1 MEKTALKRR
10 GMPVNKEHA
19 TPQSAP
25 LPELDPQW
33 QEAAARHF
41 EEVLVRARKESGM
54 WGAWSLF
61 RKEMQR
67 FLSIAGQT
75 IVSPVL
81 TTMLWYLV
89 FGYSLGDRLNE
100 IRGIPY
106 TDFLVP
112 GLVMMAII
120 SNAFL
125 NSAFSFFIGKVHGTV
140 VDLLVTPLRP
150 WQIVAAYTGAS
161 VVRAMLVGIVIWT
174 VAAIMG
180 AGTFHNVGWTLL
192 FMLMT
197 SFAFSLFG
205 LIAGILA
212 KDFDHINFVPNFLLL
227 PLTFLGG
234 VFYSIRLLPGI
245 WEKISLLNP
254 IVYMVNGLR
263 FGMTGIS
270 DVAVLPGFGIV
281 LLSVLAGLAITLRL
295 LSTGTGLKP

>member
-1 MEKTALKRR
+1 MSNPGHKTAK
-10 GMPVNKEHA
+10 PA
-19 TPQSAP
+19 

-33 QEAAARHF
+33 QASAARHF
-41 EEVLVRARKESGM
+41 DDVLARAGKENGYWGM
-54 WGAWSLF
+54 WSLF

-75 IVSPVL
+75 IISPVL

-150 WQIVAAYTGAS
+150 WQIMAAYTGAS
-161 VVRAMLVGIVIWT
+161 VVRAMLVGIVIWA
-174 VAAIMG
+174 VAAVMG
-180 AGTFHNVGWTLL
+180 AGTFYNFGWTLV

-197 SFAFSLFG
+197 SFAFALLG

-212 KDFDHINFVPNFLLL
+212 KDFDHINFVPSFLLL

-234 VFYSIRLLPGI
+234 VFYSIRMLPSP
-245 WEKISLLNP
+245 WEQLSLVNP

-270 DVAVLPGFGIV
+270 DVPVLPGLGIV
-281 LLSVLAGLAITLRL
+281 LLTVVAGLAITLRL
-295 LSTGTGLKP
+295 LSSGTGLKP

>member
-1 MEKTALKRR
+1 M
-10 GMPVNKEHA
+10 NKPDPETNRPA
-19 TPQSAP
+19 

-33 QEAAARHF
+33 QASAARHF
-41 EEVLVRARKESGM
+41 GKVLLRARGEGGL
-54 WGAWSLF
+54 WGTWCLF

-67 FLSIAGQT
+67 FLSIIGQT
-75 IVSPVL
+75 VISPVI

-161 VVRAMLVGIVIWT
+161 VVRAMMVGIIIWA
-174 VAAIMG
+174 VAAAMG
-180 AGTFHNVGWTLL
+180 AQTFHNVGWTLL

-197 SFAFSLFG
+197 SLAFALFG

-234 VFYSIRLLPGI
+234 VFYSIRLLPSP
-245 WEKISLLNP
+245 WEQVSLANP

-281 LLSVLAGLAITLRL
+281 LLSVLAGLAITLHIL
-295 LSTGTGLKP
+295 ASGTGLKP

>member
-1 MEKTALKRR
+1 MR
-10 GMPVNKEHA
+10 VNKPVTETKSPA
-19 TPQSAP
+19 
-25 LPELDPQW
+25 LPDLDPQW
-33 QEAAARHF
+33 QESATRHF
-41 EEVLVRARKESGM
+41 GEVLERARRESGW
-54 WGAWSLF
+54 WGTLSLF

-75 IVSPVL
+75 IISPVL

-89 FGYSLGDRLNE
+89 FGYSLGDRLDE

-150 WQIVAAYTGAS
+150 WQIIAAYTGAS

-174 VAAIMG
+174 VAAFMG
-180 AGTFHNVGWTLL
+180 AETLHNFGWTVL
-192 FMLMT
+192 FMLLT
-197 SFAFSLFG
+197 SFAFALFG
-205 LIAGILA
+205 LVAGILA
-212 KDFDHINFVPNFLLL
+212 KDFDHINFVPSFLLL

-245 WEKISLLNP
+245 WEQVSLLNP

-270 DVAVLPGFGIV
+270 DVPVLPGFGIV
-281 LLSVLAGLAITLRL
+281 LLSVLAGLVITLRL
-295 LSTGTGLKP
+295 LGSGTGLKS

>member
-1 MEKTALKRR
+1 MKD
-10 GMPVNKEHA
+10 PHHPDQ
-19 TPQSAP
+19 TPA
-25 LPELDPQW
+25 LPELDPRW
-33 QEAAARHF
+33 RDAAAAHF
-41 EEVLVRARKESGM
+41 ADVLARASRESGL
-54 WGAWSLF
+54 WGTWSLF

-75 IVSPVL
+75 VISPVL

-89 FGYSLGDRLNE
+89 FGYSLGDRLDR
-100 IRGIPY
+100 IQGIPY

-120 SNAFL
+120 TNAYL

-140 VDLLVTPLRP
+140 IDLLVTPLRP
-150 WQIVAAYTGAS
+150 WQIMLAYTGAS

-174 VAAIMG
+174 VAALMG
-180 AGTFHNVGWTLL
+180 AGTFAHFGWTLL

-205 LIAGILA
+205 LVAGILA
-212 KDFDHINFVPNFLLL
+212 KDFDHINFVPSFLLL

-234 VFYSIRLLPGI
+234 VFYSIRMLPSP
-245 WEKISLLNP
+245 WEQVSLLNP

-270 DVAVLPGFGIV
+270 DVPVLPGFGIV
-281 LLSVLAGLAITLRL
+281 LLSVLAGMAITLRL
-295 LSTGTGLKP
+295 LASGRGLKP

>member
-1 MEKTALKRR
+1 MKSPAY
-10 GMPVNKEHA
+10 
-19 TPQSAP
+19 
-25 LPELDPQW
+25 PELDPQW
-33 QEAAARHF
+33 QASAARHF
-41 EEVLVRARKESGM
+41 DDVLLRAKGETGL
-54 WGAWSLF
+54 WGTWVLF

-75 IVSPVL
+75 IISPVL

-100 IRGIPY
+100 IQGIPY

-150 WQIVAAYTGAS
+150 WQIMAAYTGAS
-161 VVRAMLVGIVIWT
+161 VVRAMLVGMVIWG
-174 VAAIMG
+174 VAAFMG
-180 AGTFHNVGWTLL
+180 AETFHNVGWTLI
-192 FMLMT
+192 FMLLT
-197 SFAFSLFG
+197 SFAFALFG
-205 LIAGILA
+205 LLAGILA

-234 VFYSIRLLPGI
+234 VFYSIRLLPSP
-245 WEKISLLNP
+245 WEQISLLNP

-270 DVAVLPGFGIV
+270 DVPVLPGFGIV
-281 LLSVLAGLAITLRL
+281 FLSVLAGLAITLRL
-295 LSTGTGLKP
+295 LGSGTGLKP

>member
-1 MEKTALKRR
+1 MADPLPKGGR
-10 GMPVNKEHA
+10 
-19 TPQSAP
+19 SS
-25 LPELDPQW
+25 LPELDQRW
-33 QEAAARHF
+33 QAAASSHF
-41 EEVLVRARKESGM
+41 DSVLMRARHEGGL
-54 WGAWSLF
+54 WGTWSLF

-75 IVSPVL
+75 IISPVL

-89 FGYSLGDRLNE
+89 FGYSLGDRLDE

-140 VDLLVTPLRP
+140 VDLLVSPLRP
-150 WQIVAAYTGAS
+150 WQIMAAYTGAS
-161 VVRAMLVGIVIWT
+161 VVRAMVVGIVIWV
-174 VAAIMG
+174 VATLMG
-180 AGTFHNVGWTLL
+180 AQTLHNLGWTLL

-197 SFAFSLFG
+197 SFAFALFG

-234 VFYSIRLLPGI
+234 VFYSIRLLPGL
-245 WEKISLLNP
+245 WEQVSLLNP

-263 FGMTGIS
+263 FGMTGVS
-270 DVAVLPGFGIV
+270 DVPVLPGFGIV
-281 LLSVLAGLAITLRL
+281 ILSVLVGLAITLRL
-295 LSTGTGLKP
+295 LGFGTGLKP